1 MCLSKLSTYVKEFNI
16 VCEFTQHIKLHS
28 NKANYRYQYGVPEC
42 SRQYVKIAVLKTH
55 MYRDHKEDVPLR
67 NSQQPCTPIQCN
79 LCTVRC
85 ETSSL
90 LVCHLRS
97 HLLEGLHIE
106 CPFRGCDRRFSVL
119 SSFAS
124 HLSKKHRNDSVE
136 HVENPSN
143 VGRPVASES
152 VSHCEPFNVNYSD
165 DEQEV
170 PVAVDGSLFL

>member
-1 MCLSKLSTYVKEFNI
+1 MRVSSISSQLAAQLVSFTRQLSKMFLCKLSMCGKEFNR

-28 NKANYRYQYGVPEC
+28 NSANYRYQCGVPDAPDGML
-42 SRQYVKIAVLKTH
+42 KITVLKAH
-55 MYRDHKEDVPLR
+55 MYRDHKADVPLR
-67 NSQQPCTPIQCN
+67 NSQRPCTPIQCDFGA
-79 LCTVRC
+79 VRC

-97 HLLEGLHIE
+97 HLHEGLHIE

-143 VGRPVASES
+143 VGKPVTSEL
-152 VSHCEPFNVNYSD
+152 V
-165 DEQEV
+165 
-170 PVAVDGSLFL
+170 